1 MKKFITLFLVLIST
15 SIFSKI
21 CDTIL
26 KNDAYTSYISY
37 QVKQPIQVDYKLY
50 KGGGD
55 CSRKKFRFK
64 NDTKIDLLKKQYKR
78 SGFDRGHLANAK
90 DFAFDCVKDEKTF
103 RYYNCLPQTPNL
115 NRGIWKRW
123 ETKIRKESQTDSL
136 LIMCGGIWTD
146 SLIVKGIR
154 VPDHCWK
161 VVYSLSKKEAT
172 HILLFAN
179 IRKGAWC
186 EEVSM
191 CELERRLGYSLK
203 FD

>member
-1 MKKFITLFLVLIST
+1 MLRITLLLLLLSQTV
-15 SIFSKI
+15 FSQI

-26 KNDAYTSYISY
+26 KTDIYTSYFSY
-37 QVKQPIQVDYKLY
+37 LVQQPVQVTYKLY

-55 CSRKKFRFK
+55 CSRSGFDFK
-64 NDTKIDLLKKQYKR
+64 NDTDIEMIDKEYYR
-78 SGFDRGHLANAK
+78 SGFDRGHLVSAE
-90 DFAFDCVKDEKTF
+90 DFAFDCVKDEMTF

-115 NRGIWKRW
+115 NRGKWKVW
-123 ETKIRKESQTDSL
+123 ETTIRKESQTDSL

-161 VVYSLSKKEAT
+161 VVYSLSKKEIT

-179 IRKGAWC
+179 IEKDAWF
-186 EEVSM
+186 EEVTL

-203 FD
+203 FE